1 MVFRDHYRHGGC
13 MRLDLLL
20 ARDAFAATI
29 MTNMYG
35 RNGDGQDSGET
46 VILRDSPGGLAPV
59 QAQPS
64 IERDLQRV
72 EALRGHLPG
81 DRYVRLSRHRDF
93 RRVRAGYL
101 VPREAISRPKSR
113 LGRIVGTI
121 KRLLIGQPLATAAES
136 EERVNRFIGLAIFA
150 SDNISS
156 SAYATEEIM
165 RVLVLAG
172 IGALALTLPITLVIC
187 CVLGIVV
194 LSYRQV
200 IRAYPSG
207 GGSYIVAK
215 DNLGPLAG
223 LAAGA
228 ALLTD
233 YILTV
238 SVSVAAGVAAITS
251 AFPEV
256 FEQRVTIMLLV
267 VGFMTLINLRGI
279 RESGRAF
286 AVPTYIYV
294 VSMLGLLAYGIYRFA
309 IGDLPT
315 YEAPPEWLQA
325 DAGLESLGLLLVL
338 RAFASGSVALTGT
351 EAVSNGVPA
360 FTSPSVPNAQ
370 TVLVWMGTLFA
381 TIFVGISFLAGQLGV
396 IPDPSEAQ
404 TVISQLARSLV
415 GDGPY
420 FLLIQFSTAVLLVL
434 AANTSFNGFPR
445 LTSIMAT
452 DRFLPRVFRFRGDRL
467 AFTGGIVVLAI
478 ISSLLIV
485 AYGGSV
491 TGLIPLYTVGVFIA
505 FTLSQAGLV
514 KHWYHLRDQEA
525 GWRWRAGVNALG
537 AVTTGVVTV
546 EVAVSK
552 FLLGAWMVL
561 LLIPLL
567 IGMMWGI
574 RAHYLRMQGAQ
585 RPETPLDPSEVRLR
599 VIVPIAGMN
608 VPARQALAFARAI
621 TGDHTV
627 TAVHVTDEPESAQ
640 SLQEEWQRSPLKGT
654 NLVIIE
660 SPYRSLAGP
669 LLRYIDALH
678 ESHPEDTLMIVL
690 PEYVPSHWWEHLL
703 HNQTALRLKAALL
716 FHPGVIVAN
725 VPYHLAR

>member
-1 MVFRDHYRHGGC
+1 MGDETSGANG
-13 MRLDLLL
+13 
-20 ARDAFAATI
+20 
-29 MTNMYG
+29 NG
-35 RNGDGQDSGET
+35 RGVGET
-46 VILRDSPGGLAPV
+46 VVLRDLPQGFEPAKRT
-59 QAQPS
+59 AT
-64 IERDLQRV
+64 IDRDLQRV
-72 EALRGHLPG
+72 ESLHGKLPG
-81 DRYVRLSRHRDF
+81 DRYLRVSRHRDF

-101 VPREAISRPKSR
+101 VPRTSSEQPKSGAGR
-113 LGRIVGTI
+113 VLGIF
-121 KRLLIGQPLATAAES
+121 KRLLIGRPLASAEES
-136 EERVNRFIGLAIFA
+136 EQRINRFVGLAIFA

-165 RVLVLAG
+165 RVLVIAG
-172 IGALALTLPITLVIC
+172 VGALTLTLPITLVIC
-187 CVLGIVV
+187 LVLGIVV

-200 IRAYPSG
+200 IRAYPNG
-207 GGSYIVAK
+207 GGSYVVAK

-238 SVSVAAGVAAITS
+238 SVSTAAGVAAVTS
-251 AFPEV
+251 AFPYL
-256 FEQRVTIMLLV
+256 FEQRVAISLV
-267 VGFMTLINLRGI
+267 VVSFMTLMNLRGI

-294 VSMLGLLAYGIYRFA
+294 VGILGLVGYGAFRFA
-309 IGDLPT
+309 LGDLPEYT
-315 YEAPPEWLQA
+315 APAEWL
-325 DAGLESLGLLLVL
+325 LPESGVAEGLGLLLVL

-360 FTSPSVPNAQ
+360 FKEPSVGNAQ
-370 TVLVWMGTLFA
+370 TVLVWMGALFA
-381 TIFVGISFLAGQLGV
+381 TIFVGISFLAGQIGIV
-396 IPDPSEAQ
+396 PDPSEAQ
-404 TVISQLARSLV
+404 TVVSQLTRSLV
-415 GDGPY
+415 GEGPY
-420 FLLIQFSTAVLLVL
+420 FLLIQFSTAILLVL

-452 DRFLPRVFRFRGDRL
+452 DRFLPRIFRFRGDRL
-467 AFTGGIVVLAI
+467 AFTGGIVVLAVV
-478 ISSLLIV
+478 SSLLIV
-485 AYGGSV
+485 AYNGSV

-514 KHWYHLRDQEA
+514 KHWYALRQQDP
-525 GWRWRAGVNALG
+525 RWKLRAAVNALG
-537 AVTTGVVTV
+537 AVTTGVVTF
-546 EVAVSK
+546 EVAISK

-561 LLIPLL
+561 VLIPLL
-567 IGMMWGI
+567 IGMMWMI
-574 RAHYLRMQGAQ
+574 RQHYLRMQVAQ
-585 RPETPLDPSEVRLR
+585 APETPLDPAEVRLR
-599 VIVPIAGMN
+599 VIVPISGLN
-608 VPARQALAFARAI
+608 VPARQALAFARAM
-621 TGDHTV
+621 TSDQAV
-627 TAVHVTDEPESAQ
+627 TAVHVTDEPASALE
-640 SLQEEWQRSPLKGT
+640 LQTEWQESSQRAA
-654 NLVIIE
+654 NLVVIE

-678 ESHPEDTLMIVL
+678 ESHPSDTLVIVL

>member
-1 MVFRDHYRHGGC
+1 MADDEAPGANGRRRGVGKTVVLRDLPEGFEPAP
-13 MRLDLLL
+13 
-20 ARDAFAATI
+20 ARRTATI
-29 MTNMYG
+29 
-35 RNGDGQDSGET
+35 DH
-46 VILRDSPGGLAPV
+46 
-59 QAQPS
+59 
-64 IERDLQRV
+64 DLQRV
-72 EALRGHLPG
+72 EAVHGKLPG
-81 DRYVRLSRHRDF
+81 DRYLRLSRHRDF

-101 VPREAISRPKSR
+101 VPRITADQPKTGA
-113 LGRIVGTI
+113 GRVIGLF
-121 KRLLIGQPLATAAES
+121 KRLLIGRPLASAE
-136 EERVNRFIGLAIFA
+136 EAEQRVNRFIGLAIFA

-172 IGALALTLPITLVIC
+172 VGALALTLPITFVIC
-187 CVLGIVV
+187 VVLGIVV

-200 IRAYPSG
+200 IRAYPNG

-238 SVSVAAGVAAITS
+238 SVSTAAGVAAITS
-251 AFPEV
+251 AFPYL
-256 FEQRVTIMLLV
+256 FEQRVTISLLV
-267 VGFMTLINLRGI
+267 VAFMTLMNLRGI

-294 VSMLGLLAYGIYRFA
+294 VGILGLLVYGAFRFVS
-309 IGDLPT
+309 GDLPS
-315 YEAPPEWLQA
+315 YEAPA
-325 DAGLESLGLLLVL
+325 DWAVSESSAAEGLGLLLVL

-360 FTSPSVPNAQ
+360 FKEPSVPNAQ
-370 TVLVWMGTLFA
+370 TVLIWMGALFA
-381 TIFVGISFLAGQLGV
+381 TIFLGISFLAGQIGIV
-396 IPDPSEAQ
+396 PDPSEAQ
-404 TVISQLARSLV
+404 TVVSQLARSLV
-415 GDGPY
+415 GEGPY

-445 LTSIMAT
+445 LTSIMAS
-452 DRFLPRVFRFRGDRL
+452 DRFLPRIFRFRGDRL
-467 AFTGGIVVLAI
+467 AFTGGIVVLAVV
-478 ISSLLIV
+478 SSLLIV
-485 AYGGSV
+485 AYNGSV

-514 KHWYHLRDQEA
+514 KHWYALRKEEP
-525 GWRWRAGVNALG
+525 GWRLRALVNGVG
-537 AVTTGVVTV
+537 AVTTGIVTV

-552 FLLGAWMVL
+552 FVLGAWMVL
-561 LLIPLL
+561 VLIPVL
-567 IGMMWGI
+567 IGMMWMI
-574 RAHYLRMQGAQ
+574 RQHYMRMEGSQ
-585 RPETPLDPSEVRLR
+585 RPETPLDPSDVRLR
-599 VIVPIAGMN
+599 VIVPISGLN
-608 VPARQALAFARAI
+608 VPARQALAFARAM
-621 TGDHTV
+621 TSDQAV
-627 TAVHVTDEPESAQ
+627 TAVHVTDEPTSALELQ
-640 SLQEEWQRSPLKGT
+640 SEWQASSQRSA
-654 NLVIIE
+654 NLVVIE

-678 ESHPEDTLMIVL
+678 ESHPDDTLVIVL